1 MGFENPLWN
10 EQYYP
15 EDCPVEW
22 RLAYF
27 MNDFRAVYLR
37 CADWYEPEEQI
48 AEIAAELDD
57 RFELI
62 LEWPPLTDEQ
72 NLKTTLSLLA
82 PLAQN
87 IACIIVNVDGVLMP
101 ELTATYSAIAACFAV
116 NFYSKTLDT
125 QAQKVL
131 AREFET
137 GFVWDPGQAEA
148 PILAVG
154 YQVVRLPCQ
163 SLRDIKSVL
172 HRLQPSIEQHTRAGL
187 FFEPARQSVHRAM
200 EVRTLTELMGLA

>member
-1 MGFENPLWN
+1 MGFEDPLWN
-10 EQYYP
+10 DLYYP
-15 EDCPVEW
+15 ENCPEEW

-27 MNDFRAVYLR
+27 MNDFGAVYLLS
-37 CADWYEPEEQI
+37 ADWFGQETNI

-62 LEWPPLTDEQ
+62 IEWPPLTEEQ
-72 NLKTTLSLLA
+72 NIKATLSVLA

-87 IACIIVNVDGVLMP
+87 IACIVINIDGVSTP
-101 ELTATYSAIAACFAV
+101 QRKAAYCTIAARYTV
-116 NFYSKTLDT
+116 NFYSKTLNVK
-125 QAQKVL
+125 AQKEL
-131 AREFET
+131 AQT
-137 GFVWDPGQAEA
+137 YGAGFVWDPRQSQA

-154 YQVVRLPCQ
+154 YQVVCLPCQ

-172 HRLQPSIEQHTRAGL
+172 YRLRPCIEQNIRAGL
-187 FFEPARQSVHRAM
+187 FFEPAKQSVHRAM